1 MASRLSDRIRVRGY
15 IGFTIRDAKT
25 GRVLRRYEDRNTIT
39 YLGLSSLIY
48 MWSQRV
54 ADPAP
59 STFKV
64 TELHVST
71 GNTAPTAADTNLA
84 TPGSAVV
91 LALTDPSKT
100 VTVAAPTFELRLAA
114 TLQAGQG
121 NGLTFKEA
129 GVFLSNGNM
138 IARQIHPNIDKTGAI
153 VIDYDWRLDLVA
165 A

>member
-1 MASRLSDRIRVRGY
+1 MASRLSDRLRVRGY

-39 YLGLSSLIY
+39 YLGLTSLVY
-48 MWSQRV
+48 LWSQRV
-54 ADPAP
+54 ADAAPA
-59 STFKV
+59 TFKV

-71 GNTAPTAADTNLA
+71 GNTAPTPADTDLA

-91 LALTDPSKT
+91 LALIDASKT
-100 VTVAAPTFELRLAA
+100 VTVSNPTFELRLAA
-114 TLQAGQG
+114 TLGAGQG
-121 NGLTFKEA
+121 NGLTFCEA
-129 GVFLSNGNM
+129 GVFLANGNM
-138 IARQIHPNIDKTGAI
+138 AARQIHPNIVKTGAI